1 MELCHRPQYH
11 FLPLANWMNDP
22 NGLIQWKGV
31 YHLFYQYNP
40 TGTGFGSM
48 HWGHA
53 SSRDL
58 VHWRH
63 LPIALAPT
71 SEGPD
76 KDGAWSGCAISN
88 EGVPTIVYTGVR
100 PQVQCLATS
109 DDELI
114 VWEKDPDNPVI
125 AGPPAG
131 LDATGFRDPCV
142 WKEGGHWYMVL
153 GSGARGVGGMILLY
167 RSDDLHHW
175 DYLGPLLEG
184 RIDETGHNWECP
196 NYLTLDSRRLLIF
209 SPEPF
214 RQAHYYVGDQ
224 QALRFLP
231 RIHGLL
237 DHGGLYYAPQAF
249 IDEAGRRIC
258 FGWLLEGRTPEAFA
272 AAGWAG
278 VQSLPRMLSL
288 DANGGLVQR
297 PIPEL
302 ETLRTAHEEVAA
314 GLWTGRRELDIAG
327 TGLEIDLA
335 LEFKGAEEAG
345 LELLATP
352 DGTERTTIL
361 YDCGR
366 GVLAMDTRRAS
377 LGDGFE
383 GRLSEAPLALAKGT
397 FRLRVFIDRSVIEVF
412 ANDRICM
419 TGRAYPTR
427 DDAMGLALVSNKG
440 TAMLRSMDIWGM
452 ASIWSSRD

>member
-11 FLPLANWMNDP
+11 FLPVANWMNDP
-22 NGLIQWKGV
+22 NGLIQWEGV

-40 TGTGFGSM
+40 TGAGFGSM

-58 VHWRH
+58 VRWRH

-71 SEGPD
+71 PEGPD
-76 KDGAWSGCAISN
+76 KDGAWSGCAINN

-114 VWEKDPDNPVI
+114 IWEKDPNNPVI
-125 AGPPAG
+125 VGPPAG

-153 GSGARGVGGMILLY
+153 GSGARDVGGMILLY
-167 RSDDLHHW
+167 RSDDLHEW
-175 DYLGPLLEG
+175 EYLGPLLEG

-196 NYLTLDSRRLLIF
+196 NYLTLDGRRLLIF

-224 QALRFLP
+224 RDLRFLP
-231 RIHGLL
+231 KIHGLL

-249 IDEAGRRIC
+249 VDEAGRRIC
-258 FGWLLEGRTPEAFA
+258 FGWLLEGRTPEAMA

-278 VQSLPRMLSL
+278 VQSLPRELSL
-288 DANGGLVQR
+288 GPDGGLLQR
-297 PIPEL
+297 PVPEV
-302 ETLRTAHEEVAA
+302 ETLRGTHHPVA
-314 GLWTGRRELDIAG
+314 GGVWTGKRKLDIVGNA
-327 TGLEIDLA
+327 LEIDLGIA
-335 LEFKGAEEAG
+335 PQGAAEVG

-352 DGTERTTIL
+352 DGEERTTIL
-361 YDCGR
+361 YDVER
-366 GVLAMDTRRAS
+366 GVLVMDTRGAS
-377 LGDGFE
+377 LADGFL
-383 GRLSEAPLALAKGT
+383 GRLSEAPLALETGLL
-397 FRLRVFIDRSVIEVF
+397 RLRVFIDRSVIEVF

-427 DDAMGLALVSNKG
+427 VDATNLVLVSNG
-440 TAMLRSMDIWGM
+440 GASMLHSIDVWTM